1 MRTST
6 RVRAAVVLAVACFLT
21 IPGTAQ
27 ATIYPGPAGPRDVR
41 GAIEAE
47 WLRLGKAPG
56 DPLTNETP
64 LANQGGAFNDFTR
77 QAIYWSPNT
86 GAHAIGGAFY
96 QYWAARGWENSWLG
110 YPTTN
115 EVALN
120 GGVLQRFQGGTL
132 YWSPS
137 TGAHA
142 VVGEFYTLWDS
153 KNWERGPLGYPASEP
168 APAAAGGTF
177 QRFQY
182 GAIYEQADPYGFQDP
197 HSVSGAFYGYW
208 AARGYERGYLGWP
221 TTEEN
226 GLSGRAVS
234 QYFTGGSLYYSFCT
248 GRVTESLPSVFC

>member
-1 MRTST
+1 MHVL
-6 RVRAAVVLAVACFLT
+6 VRARIAAVFAAVVLLAAPT
-21 IPGTAQ
+21 AAQ
-27 ATIYPGPAGPRDVR
+27 AAVYPGPNGPQDVR

-56 DPLTNETP
+56 EPLTSEAP
-64 LANQGGAFNDFTR
+64 LANQGGAFTNFTR

-86 GAHAIGGAFY
+86 GAHPVGGAFY

-110 YPTTN
+110 YPASN
-115 EVALN
+115 EIPLN

-137 TGAHA
+137 TGAHT

-153 KNWERGPLGYPASEP
+153 LNWERGPLGYPASAP

-182 GAIYEQADPYGFQDP
+182 GAIYEPDVYRSIPDEP

-208 AARGYERGYLGWP
+208 AARGYERGRLGYP
-221 TTEEN
+221 TSEEN
-226 GLSGRAVS
+226 RSGGTVY
-234 QYFTGGSLYYSFCT
+234 QFFDGGVLYFSFCT
-248 GRVTESLPSVFC
+248 GQVTETYPDYC